1 MRKLLFKLYVTGRT
15 RNSENAIKNLSRICD
30 EELNGRYEISII
42 DILERP
48 ELAKKEKIL
57 ATPTLIKSLPMP
69 IRRVIGNLSN
79 KEKTLKGIELELKSF

>member
-1 MRKLLFKLYVTGRT
+1 MRKLLLKLYVTGRT